1 MSRHQDPS
9 DSLKGFSVDA
19 LSSVIFDSPDWPT
32 CLMAITFLEN
42 ILENAL
48 NIKFDG
54 KLTKTER
61 EQMFSGYG
69 PLSTFSSKISIGYA
83 VSLFTKEAKS
93 DLNKMKSIRNEAAHR
108 INEFS
113 FSLAEVSQICS
124 TLQLVDAPTKEQF
137 ERTPLGKEKWR
148 KLRFESPRAKFTL
161 AFFNVI
167 TQILINNKIYITLTL
182 PNKQRQDAAIQAIL
196 AKSGIDYPSL
206 RIKTPP

>member
-61 EQMFSGYG
+61 EQMFSGMARCQRFPRKY
-69 PLSTFSSKISIGYA
+69 PLDM
-83 VSLFTKEAKS
+83 L
-93 DLNKMKSIRNEAAHR
+93 
-108 INEFS
+108 
-113 FSLAEVSQICS
+113 
-124 TLQLVDAPTKEQF
+124 
-137 ERTPLGKEKWR
+137 
-148 KLRFESPRAKFTL
+148 
-161 AFFNVI
+161 
-167 TQILINNKIYITLTL
+167 
-182 PNKQRQDAAIQAIL
+182 
-196 AKSGIDYPSL
+196 
-206 RIKTPP
+206 